1 MILMNYDF
9 SQDHFRLFGLPRAF
23 NLDPAPLEQT
33 YREMQ
38 SQVHPDRFAHL
49 GETERRLS
57 MQWST
62 HVNEAYQTLKKPLSR
77 ACYLLQLNGVDAL
90 ENSNTAMPAAFL
102 MQQMEWR
109 EAVMEAKVSHDV
121 KVLEQLERELKEG
134 SRTLT
139 DTLQQQLDV
148 EKDYPAAGE
157 SVRKLRFMEKLM
169 AEIHDAYEAL
179 ES

>member
-1 MILMNYDF
+1 MNYDF
-9 SQDHFRLFGLPRAF
+9 SQDHFRLFGLLPAF
-23 NLDPAPLEQT
+23 DIDPAPLEKT

-109 EAVMEAKVSHDV
+109 EAVMDAKAGRDV
-121 KVLEQLERELKEG
+121 RALEQLERELKDGAKVLTG
-134 SRTLT
+134 S
-139 DTLQQQLDV
+139 LQQQLDV
-148 EKDYPAAGE
+148 EKNYPAAGE
-157 SVRKLRFMEKLM
+157 SVRKLKFLEKLM